1 MCRLHHW
8 FIRQITSRLKFGWT
22 IANRSSRGH
31 QKRHF
36 RAGVQELQKW
46 VVVDIGRIGELIER
60 TAGREFIQ
68 QRDENDDFPTVA
80 CDLR

>member
-1 MCRLHHW
+1 VDDSKPIFARPSEKALR
-8 FIRQITSRLKFGWT
+8 I
-22 IANRSSRGH
+22 RSS
-31 QKRHF
+31 
-36 RAGVQELQKW
+36 GVAE
-46 VVVDIGRIGELIER
+46 VGVVDIGRIGELIER